1 VGRGALIYG
10 FIAKTQA
17 RLAKSYGSAVGDEM
31 LAAAEAAREAGVPYE
46 LIDMDSQAFFSNW
59 MRRMSRRERAK
70 LFLSVLGGLFTSRR
84 RVEKELQEYYN
95 NEEAFVD
102 ELARHFPAT
111 KTALIDERN
120 AYMARG
126 IVRAKSVGPV
136 VVAVIGEGHVAGIRS
151 ELLRA
156 GERPEEVQVV
166 SLQDLQAPPAAPLAP
181 VSGSNVE
188 YSFSIK
194 PPHGPAGPHP

>member
-1 VGRGALIYG
+1 
-10 FIAKTQA
+10 
-17 RLAKSYGSAVGDEM
+17 LAKSYGSAVGDEM

-46 LIDMDSQAFFSNW
+46 LIDMDSQAFFGNW

-95 NEEAFVD
+95 NEEAFVE

-126 IVRAKSVGPV
+126 IVQAKRAGPT

-151 ELLRA
+151 ELIRL
-156 GERPEEVQVV
+156 GERPEDIRVV
-166 SLQDLQAPPAAPLAP
+166 SLQDLQGPSPLPTRAEG
-181 VSGSNVE
+181 GSNVE

-194 PPHGPAGPHP
+194 PPTPPGGP